1 VRQVLRRS
9 VSFHGESI
17 CQAEDC
23 GLRVIRDY
31 YGFWYHDAR
40 DLRSAG
46 YVLDGEVVEPHRAVP
61 DPIVVYKIAQAYD
74 QGRARAEQL
83 ARDRAA
89 REAAGEDLRHDA

>member
-1 VRQVLRRS
+1 M
-9 VSFHGESI
+9 SFHGESI

-46 YVLDGEVVEPHRAVP
+46 YVLDGEVVDPHKPVP
-61 DPIVVYKIAQAYD
+61 DPIVVYRIAQAHE

-83 ARDRAA
+83 ARERAE
-89 REAAGEDLRHDA
+89 REAAGADLSPDA